1 MGSLGE
7 VCAWSGRVGEES
19 DLLLTFYFLSEWLDS
34 SSDQTNETNII
45 TLEICEKFINIG
57 SFELFERLVGLTLR
71 WKLVKLLL
79 QIQNRIQK

>member
-19 DLLLTFYFLSEWLDS
+19 YLLLTFYFLSEWLDS
-34 SSDQTNETNII
+34 SSDVHYFPAQ
-45 TLEICEKFINIG
+45 FINIG